1 VSSEEPT
8 RADLRR
14 ALDRELGTLGTQ
26 AVLLSQAVAER
37 LGLHPTDVEVLDL
50 LNRGGPL
57 TPGRLAELTG
67 LTTGAVTRLIDRL
80 ERAGYVRRASNPH
93 DRRSLVVEPVAE
105 RLARD
110 LAPLYDSL
118 EKALE
123 ELYTSFSEGQL
134 ALVRDFTGR
143 VNAAVRAHIA
153 RLRPRTRAGPS

>member
-1 VSSEEPT
+1 MSSGEPT

-50 LNRGGPL
+50 LSRGGSL

-80 ERAGYVRRASNPH
+80 EQAGYVRRTSNPH
-93 DRRSLVVEPVAE
+93 DRRSLIVEPVAE

-118 EKALE
+118 EQALE

-153 RLRPRTRAGPS
+153 RLRPTTRAGPS